1 MEEGVAEVKKIIDYI
16 KENNDFSIFYHLDGD
31 GIASAAI
38 LIKAIEYRRKSI
50 SSVRPTN
57 YEDFEGKI
65 DLSDFSDNIILCDMQ
80 VSSSFLLELKT
91 KNICI
96 IDHHELIDYS
106 GIRYINPKMWGD
118 NTYTPC
124 SLITYRIFE
133 SIVPESGWI
142 AAVGLVSDAG
152 GKEQRE
158 WLKTAAT
165 KYEVKLKD
173 DEYLYDNEFGLAASM
188 LNSMTVRYGRE
199 GADEALGTVLRAK
212 SLNALI
218 TDEKLLSANNSVKN
232 ETYLLRAGFE
242 HEAERHDGL
251 VYFYEVPRMKKRY
264 SSAVITPLSIE
275 PGYYGKVIVF
285 MSKIKADTLRIN
297 MRANGLDIR
306 LPVALKAIFKKIKG
320 NGGGH
325 DHASGASIH
334 PKDKE
339 KFKLL
344 LVEEIKR
351 QIEESKTLAS

>member
-1 MEEGVAEVKKIIDYI
+1 MEEGVAEIKKIINYI
-16 KENNDFSIFYHLDGD
+16 QENNDFSIFYHLDGD

-38 LIKAIEYRRKSI
+38 IIKAIEYQHKDI
-50 SSVRPTN
+50 NSVRPTN

-65 DLSDFSDNIILCDMQ
+65 DLSEFSDNIILCDMQ
-80 VSSSFLLELKT
+80 VSNSFLLELKT
-91 KNICI
+91 KNSCI
-96 IDHHELIDYS
+96 IDHHELIDYI
-106 GIRYINPKMWGD
+106 GIHYINPKMWGD

-124 SLITYRIFE
+124 SLLTYRIFE

-142 AAVGLVSDAG
+142 AAIGLVSDAG

-165 KYEVKLKD
+165 KYGVKLKE

-199 GADEALGTVLRAK
+199 GADEALGILLKTK
-212 SLNALI
+212 SLATLI
-218 TDEKLLSANNSVKN
+218 NNEKLLSANNTVKN
-232 ETYLLRAGFE
+232 EIHLLRAGFE
-242 HEAERHDGL
+242 HEAEQYEDL

-264 SSAVITPLSIE
+264 SSAVITPLSIGPE
-275 PGYYGKVIVF
+275 YYGKVIVF
-285 MSKIKADTLRIN
+285 MSKIKADTMRIN
-297 MRANGLDIR
+297 MRANGLDVK
-306 LPVALKAIFKKIKG
+306 LPVVLKSIFRKIKG

-325 DHASGASIH
+325 DHATGATIH

-339 KFKLL
+339 KFKLS

-351 QIEESKTLAS
+351 QLKESKTQAS